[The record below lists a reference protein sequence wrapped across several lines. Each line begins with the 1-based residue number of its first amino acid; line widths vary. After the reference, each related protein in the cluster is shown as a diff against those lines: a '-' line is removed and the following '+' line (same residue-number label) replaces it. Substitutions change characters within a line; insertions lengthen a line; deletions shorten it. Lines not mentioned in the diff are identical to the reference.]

1 MWRCDRLGSRQERVD
16 NRINRMPSVFNRREN
31 TRIITDKA
39 SDDFCSVHP
48 FFVLQLAVLFIIV
61 GHYET
66 IIGEECPKLR
76 EFINLITSPIHL
88 APLSQLTQICV
99 QDGKHAEKNFSSH
112 FTLLRWIIRKM
123 LLPRNRLRP
132 LIPIHVPPLQ
142 LLDEAHQALGESVEH
157 GVRGIGEVCGV
168 ECLDGCLE
176 FREHSGDLV
185 GEVFLLGQVGEE
197 GGQSGVDG
205 LELGGVLGVGEM
217 FGEVEKSEIEN
228 RLQIGSKNG
237 CAIFKF
243 MFRCHV
249 LQPLMI
255 FFQSLEEAFEA
266 GVQIVV
272 DYRFHFGNFGVNQR
286 YQGSQVGFVSFG
298 KKLLDFISHPFEG
311 VFGGFEKRFVE
322 LLYGE
327 LDILFSLNRSAI
339 DRINGLGQ
347 RIVCRSEI

>member
-1 MWRCDRLGSRQERVD
+1 
-16 NRINRMPSVFNRREN
+16 MPSVFNRREN

-99 QDGKHAEKNFSSH
+99 QDGKHAEKILAVILLSSTPH
-112 FTLLRWIIRKM
+112 TYSRTPSAAARRSAPGSWGKR
-123 LLPRNRLRP
+123 RAR
-132 LIPIHVPPLQ
+132 
-142 LLDEAHQALGESVEH
+142 
-157 GVRGIGEVCGV
+157 VRGIGEVCGV